1 MAATQSKCVRSV
13 ATKASRYRSVVLPQ
27 RVESTPPPDTQKHRR
42 PCNVLLLLCNVKVA
56 SLGWFAFTCAKNAAV
71 VFAVRAAE
79 SLPVRHR
86 NMVWSWTSTAS
97 SINAAFGPVRS
108 RKHAVLSASPP
119 CCPVERL
126 ALTANEGRRATAD
139 SSGGVGVFKGVSGY
153 IIYIWVISSTPRL
166 QRRGGQ
172 RSYVNSKFLLSPL
185 RDIRELHFPA
195 CIWPFWILGEG

>member
-13 ATKASRYRSVVLPQ
+13 VTKASRYRSVLLHQ
-27 RVESTPPPDTQKHRR
+27 RVESTPPPDTQKHRC
-42 PCNVLLLLCNVKVA
+42 PCNVLLLLLCNVKVA
-56 SLGWFAFTCAKNAAV
+56 SLGLFAFTCAKNAAV

-108 RKHAVLSASPP
+108 RKHAVLSTSPP
-119 CCPVERL
+119 CCPVERW

-139 SSGGVGVFKGVSGY
+139 SSGGVGVFKGVSVSISY
-153 IIYIWVISSTPRL
+153 IINTKVKV
-166 QRRGGQ
+166 RR
-172 RSYVNSKFLLSPL
+172 SEVL
-185 RDIRELHFPA
+185 RELQVFVVSFKRHQRTTFPSMHLV
-195 CIWPFWILGEG
+195 IPNFGGRLKV